1 MVKETLNAHQQ
12 RIREMSGLQMPRHGA
27 GERGMGEDEPQR
39 KVEKGSKVR
48 ILGLSPPT
56 RLVGF
61 VREFSTVTSGTA
73 RIESIFPWGR
83 GTWFWPSH
91 TF

>member
-1 MVKETLNAHQQ
+1 MLIN
-12 RIREMSGLQMPRHGA
+12 RESEKCRDFRCQDMGPGK
-27 GERGMGEDEPQR
+27 RGMGEDEPQR